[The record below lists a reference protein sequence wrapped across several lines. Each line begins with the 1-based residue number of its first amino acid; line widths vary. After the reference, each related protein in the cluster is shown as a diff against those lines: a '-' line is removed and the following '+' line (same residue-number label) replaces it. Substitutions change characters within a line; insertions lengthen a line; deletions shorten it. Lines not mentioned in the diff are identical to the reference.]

1 MNEYEASKVRVKT
14 HTVCTYETTDGR
26 EFDDANEA
34 HEWQEHLEV
43 LKGITMLNSKFQNT
57 ADHTE
62 AFFVHIKTWKQQEAF
77 EALQVYEG
85 MGAHIPEP
93 GHWYYDDCTDS
104 YVDAVKERDRLQ
116 SIIETLDVLG
126 K

>member
-1 MNEYEASKVRVKT
+1 
-14 HTVCTYETTDGR
+14 
-26 EFDDANEA
+26 
-34 HEWQEHLEV
+34 
-43 LKGITMLNSKFQNT
+43 MLNSKFKPT
-57 ADHTE
+57 TDHTE
-62 AFFVHIKTWKQQEAF
+62 ALYVHIKTWQQQEAF
-77 EALQVYEG
+77 EAMQAYEG

-93 GHWYYDDCTDS
+93 GYWYYDDCTDS

>member
-1 MNEYEASKVRVKT
+1 MADIKIKT
-14 HTVCTYETTDGR
+14 HTTYTYETSDGR
-26 EFDDANEA
+26 EFDEA
-34 HEWQEHLEV
+34 REAEQWQEYIEA
-43 LKGITMLNSKFQNT
+43 LKGITMLDSKFHNT
-57 ADHTE
+57 TDHSE
-62 AFFVHIKTWKQQEAF
+62 AFYVHIKTWTQQEAF

-93 GHWYYDDCTDS
+93 GYWYYDDCTDS
-104 YVDAVKERDRLQ
+104 YVDVIKERDRLQ

>member
-1 MNEYEASKVRVKT
+1 MAELKIKT
-14 HTVCTYETTDGR
+14 HTNYTYETSDGR
-26 EFDDANEA
+26 EFDDAKEA
-34 HEWQEHLEV
+34 QEWQEYLE
-43 LKGITMLNSKFQNT
+43 LSKTITMLDSKLNNT
-57 ADHTE
+57 TDHTE
-62 AFFVHIKTWKQQEAF
+62 AFYVHIKTWQQQEAF
-77 EALQVYEG
+77 EALQAYEG

-93 GHWYYDDCTDS
+93 GYWYYDDCIDS